1 MQPTRSWRVAGSY
14 LEACNCEAICPCR
27 RIDGRAGGRSTEG
40 ICLGALSWSVE
51 TGRFGEVVLDGLN
64 VALVSRYDDDEEGS
78 PWTFAL
84 YVDERGDEGQ
94 RDALES
100 IFLGRAGGDAIVQF
114 PWARKPSVLVAVRP
128 VRIELEHGSRKP
140 WFRAGTHATVRIE
153 RPVAESSTVTCV
165 IPGHHRTGTEVV
177 AEELSVREDLLGF
190 EFSGKCGYVSTFEYS
205 GNGEAP
211 RGGASR

>member
-1 MQPTRSWRVAGSY
+1 MDVSWRIAGSY

-40 ICLGALSWSVE
+40 ICMGALSWGIES
-51 TGRFGEVVLDGLN
+51 GRFGEVVLDGLN
-64 VALVSRYDDDEEGS
+64 VALVLRYDDDEEGS

-84 YVDERGDEGQ
+84 YLDERGDEVQ
-94 RDALES
+94 REALQS

-128 VRIELEHGSRKP
+128 VRIELEHGGRTP

-153 RPVAESSTVTCV
+153 RPVAEPSTVTCV

-177 AEELSVREDLLGF
+177 AQELSVREELLDF

-211 RGGASR
+211 PGGASR

>member
-1 MQPTRSWRVAGSY
+1 MDVSWRIAGSY

-27 RIDGRAGGRSTEG
+27 RIDGQAGGRSTEG
-40 ICLGALSWSVE
+40 ICMGALSWGIE
-51 TGRFGEVVLDGLN
+51 TGLFGDVALDGLN
-64 VALVSRYDDDEEGS
+64 VALVLRYDDDEEGS

-84 YVDERGDEGQ
+84 YVDERGDERQ

-128 VRIELEHGSRKP
+128 VTIELEHDGRRP
-140 WFRAGTHATVRIE
+140 WFRAGRHATVRID
-153 RPVAESSTVTCV
+153 RPFAEQATVTCV
-165 IPGHHRTGTEVV
+165 IPGHHRTGIEVV
-177 AEELSVREDLLGF
+177 AEELAVREEQLDF

-205 GNGEAP
+205 SEMEKP
-211 RGGASR
+211 R